1 MKKHYAF
8 FMLLLMPV
16 SSFSQ
21 NVNIP
26 DPVFKNYLV
35 ENFDTSGDGEIQ
47 ISEAQAI
54 TTVELENL
62 NITDL
67 TGLEQTHVETLVVNE
82 LGIANLDVSG
92 FAHLASLSV

>member
-1 MKKHYAF
+1 
-8 FMLLLMPV
+8 MLLLMSV

-67 TGLEQTHVETLVVNE
+67 TGLEHARRNV
-82 LGIANLDVSG
+82 GR
-92 FAHLASLSV
+92 